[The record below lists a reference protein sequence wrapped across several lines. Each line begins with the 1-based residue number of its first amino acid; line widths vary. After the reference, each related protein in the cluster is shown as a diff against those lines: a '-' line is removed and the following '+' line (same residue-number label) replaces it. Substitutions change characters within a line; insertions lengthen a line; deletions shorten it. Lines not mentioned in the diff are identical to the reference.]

1 MAIPVWQRH
10 AGNAGEIGD
19 RMIRNLGTL
28 GGSVAKAARA
38 ESLAREIVAIGRNP
52 ASLTPALSEGAVDR
66 VTTDLREGLTGADM
80 VVLAT
85 PVATLEHQMPAVW
98 QAAEPHVLVTDVGST
113 KAAIVRVAETLCA
126 GRPLDF
132 VGSHPM
138 AGSNLSGFSVARAD
152 LFSGAT
158 VILTPTDRTPSEP
171 VKRVTEFW
179 EAMGGRVIVMDPAT
193 HDRAVAAISHL
204 PHLVVDALVA
214 AVVDMDPRFL
224 DVAARGFKD
233 TTRIAASDPAVWREI
248 FQQNREAL
256 AEALAVFRGALG
268 RLEGILAEGDD
279 AAIESAL
286 EAIRKTRAELG

>member
-1 MAIPVWQRH
+1 V
-10 AGNAGEIGD
+10 IG
-19 RMIRNLGTL
+19 RLSIVGLGLL

-38 ESLAREIVAIGRNP
+38 ASLAQEIVGVGRNP
-52 ASLTPALSEGAVDR
+52 KSLEPALRERAVDR
-66 VTTDLREGLTGADM
+66 ITTDLAEGVRGADM
-80 VVLAT
+80 IVLAT
-85 PVATLEHQMPAVW
+85 PVATLERQLPAVW
-98 QAAEPHVLVTDVGST
+98 EAASSHALLTDVGST
-113 KAAIVRVAETLCA
+113 KASIVRAAEALGA
-126 GRPLDF
+126 SRPLGF

-171 VKRVTEFW
+171 IKRVTEFW
-179 EAMGGRVIVMDPAT
+179 EAMGGRVTVMDPAT

-224 DVAARGFKD
+224 EVAARGFKD

-256 AEALAVFRGALG
+256 GEALAAFRGALG
-268 RLEGILAEGDD
+268 RLEGILAAGDG

>member
-1 MAIPVWQRH
+1 V
-10 AGNAGEIGD
+10 IG
-19 RMIRNLGTL
+19 RLSIVGLGLL

-38 ESLAREIVAIGRNP
+38 ASLAQEIVGVGRNP
-52 ASLTPALSEGAVDR
+52 KSLEPALRERAVDR
-66 VTTDLREGLTGADM
+66 ITTDLVEGVSGADM
-80 VVLAT
+80 IVLAT
-85 PVATLEHQMPAVW
+85 PVATLERQLPAVW
-98 QAAEPHVLVTDVGST
+98 QAASSHALLTDVGST
-113 KAAIVRVAETLCA
+113 KAGIVKAAEALA
-126 GRPLDF
+126 ASRPLSF

-152 LFSGAT
+152 LFNGAT
-158 VILTPTDRTPSEP
+158 VILTPTERTPAEP
-171 VKRVTEFW
+171 IKRVTEFW
-179 EAMGGRVIVMDPAT
+179 EAMGGRVTLMDPVT

-214 AVVDMDPRFL
+214 AVVDMDPRYL
-224 DVAARGFKD
+224 EVAARGFRD

-256 AEALAVFRGALG
+256 GEAIAAFRGALG
-268 RLEGILAEGDD
+268 RLEGILAAGDD

>member
-1 MAIPVWQRH
+1 
-10 AGNAGEIGD
+10 
-19 RMIRNLGTL
+19 
-28 GGSVAKAARA
+28 
-38 ESLAREIVAIGRNP
+38 
-52 ASLTPALSEGAVDR
+52 
-66 VTTDLREGLTGADM
+66 
-80 VVLAT
+80 
-85 PVATLEHQMPAVW
+85 VATLERQLPAVW
-98 QAAEPHVLVTDVGST
+98 QAASSHALLTDVGST
-113 KAAIVRVAETLCA
+113 KAGIVKAAETLGA
-126 GRPLDF
+126 SRPLSF

-158 VILTPTDRTPSEP
+158 VILTPTDRTAAEP
-171 VKRVTEFW
+171 IKRVTEFW
-179 EAMGGRVIVMDPAT
+179 EAMGGRVTVMDPAT

-224 DVAARGFKD
+224 EVAARGFKD

-256 AEALAVFRGALG
+256 REALAAFRGALG
-268 RLEGILAEGDD
+268 RLEGILAVGDD

-286 EAIRKTRAELG
+286 ESIRKTRAELG

>member
-1 MAIPVWQRH
+1 M
-10 AGNAGEIGD
+10 IG
-19 RMIRNLGTL
+19 RLSIVGLGLL

-38 ESLAREIVAIGRNP
+38 ASLAQEIVGVGRNP
-52 ASLTPALSEGAVDR
+52 KSLEPALRERAVDR
-66 VTTDLREGLTGADM
+66 VTTDLAEGVSGADM
-80 VVLAT
+80 IVLAT
-85 PVATLEHQMPAVW
+85 PVATLERQLPAVW
-98 QAAEPHVLVTDVGST
+98 QAASSHALLTDVGST
-113 KAAIVRVAETLCA
+113 KAGIVKAAEALGA
-126 GRPLDF
+126 SRPLSF

>member
-1 MAIPVWQRH
+1 
-10 AGNAGEIGD
+10 
-19 RMIRNLGTL
+19 MIARLSIVGLGLL

-38 ESLAREIVAIGRNP
+38 ASLAQEIVGVGRNRQN
-52 ASLTPALSEGAVDR
+52 LEPALQEGAVDR
-66 VTTDLREGLTGADM
+66 ITTDLAEGVHGADM
-80 VVLAT
+80 IVLAT
-85 PVATLEHQMPAVW
+85 PVATLERQLPGVW
-98 QAAEPHVLVTDVGST
+98 QAASAQALLTDVGST
-113 KAAIVRVAETLCA
+113 KAGIVKAAEALGA
-126 GRPLDF
+126 SRPLDF

-152 LFSGAT
+152 LFNGAT
-158 VILTPTDRTPSEP
+158 VILTPTDRTPSDA

-179 EAMGGRVIVMDPAT
+179 EAMGGRVTIMDPAT

-248 FQQNREAL
+248 FQQNRAALGEAVG
-256 AEALAVFRGALG
+256 AFRGALD
-268 RLEGILAEGDD
+268 RLESILESGDD
-279 AAIESAL
+279 AAIEAAL

>member
-1 MAIPVWQRH
+1 M
-10 AGNAGEIGD
+10 IG
-19 RMIRNLGTL
+19 RLSIVGLGLL

-38 ESLAREIVAIGRNP
+38 ASLAQEIVGVGRNP
-52 ASLTPALSEGAVDR
+52 KSLEPALRERAVDR
-66 VTTDLREGLTGADM
+66 ITTDLAEGVRGADM
-80 VVLAT
+80 IVLAT
-85 PVATLEHQMPAVW
+85 PVATLERQLPAVW
-98 QAAEPHVLVTDVGST
+98 EAASSHALLTDVGST
-113 KAAIVRVAETLCA
+113 KAGIVRAAEALGA
-126 GRPLDF
+126 SRPLGF

-171 VKRVTEFW
+171 IKRVTEFW
-179 EAMGGRVIVMDPAT
+179 EAMGGRVTVMDPAT

-256 AEALAVFRGALG
+256 AEAIAAFRGALG
-268 RLEGILAEGDD
+268 RLEGILAAGDG

>member
-1 MAIPVWQRH
+1 M
-10 AGNAGEIGD
+10 IG
-19 RMIRNLGTL
+19 RLSIVGLGLL

-38 ESLAREIVAIGRNP
+38 ASLAQEIVGVGRNP
-52 ASLTPALSEGAVDR
+52 KSLEPALRERAVDR
-66 VTTDLREGLTGADM
+66 ITTDLAEGVRGADM
-80 VVLAT
+80 IVLAT
-85 PVATLEHQMPAVW
+85 PVATLERQLPAVW
-98 QAAEPHVLVTDVGST
+98 EAASSHALLTDVGST
-113 KAAIVRVAETLCA
+113 KAGIVRAAEALGA
-126 GRPLDF
+126 SRPLGF

-171 VKRVTEFW
+171 IKRVTEFW

-256 AEALAVFRGALG
+256 AEAIAAFRGALG
-268 RLEGILAEGDD
+268 RLEGILAAGDD

>member
-1 MAIPVWQRH
+1 VIRRLSI
-10 AGNAGEIGD
+10 IG
-19 RMIRNLGTL
+19 LGLL
-28 GGSVAKAARA
+28 GGSVAKATRA
-38 ESLAREIVAIGRNP
+38 ASLAREIVGIGRSRS
-52 ASLTPALSEGAVDR
+52 SLEPALRERAVDHI
-66 VTTDLREGLTGADM
+66 TTDLAEGLHGADM

-85 PVATLEHQMPAVW
+85 PVTTLERQMPSVW
-98 QAAEPHVLVTDVGST
+98 QAADAQALLTDVGST
-113 KAAIVRVAETLCA
+113 KASIVRAAEEL
-126 GRPLDF
+126 GVSRPLDF

-138 AGSNLSGFSVARAD
+138 AGSNLSGFKVARAD

-158 VILTPTDRTPSEP
+158 VILTPTDRTPTDA

-179 EAMGGRVIVMDPAT
+179 EAIGGRVTIMDPAT

-233 TTRIAASDPAVWREI
+233 ATRIAASDPVVWREI

-256 AEALAVFRGALG
+256 GEALETFRRALDA
-268 RLEGILAEGDD
+268 LERTLDSGDD
-279 AAIESAL
+279 VAIEATL
-286 EAIRKTRAELG
+286 ERIRRTRAELG

>member
-1 MAIPVWQRH
+1 M
-10 AGNAGEIGD
+10 IG
-19 RMIRNLGTL
+19 RLSIVGLGLL

-38 ESLAREIVAIGRNP
+38 ASLAQEIVGVGRNP
-52 ASLTPALSEGAVDR
+52 KSLEPALRERAVDR
-66 VTTDLREGLTGADM
+66 ITTDLAEGVRGADM
-80 VVLAT
+80 IVLAT
-85 PVATLEHQMPAVW
+85 PVATIERQLPAVW
-98 QAAEPHVLVTDVGST
+98 EAASSHALLTDVGST
-113 KAAIVRVAETLCA
+113 KAGIVRAAEALGA
-126 GRPLDF
+126 SRPLGF

-152 LFSGAT
+152 LFCGAT

-171 VKRVTEFW
+171 IKRVTEFW
-179 EAMGGRVIVMDPAT
+179 EAMGGRVTVMDPAT

-256 AEALAVFRGALG
+256 AEAVAAFRGALG
-268 RLEGILAEGDD
+268 RLEGILAAGDD

-286 EAIRKTRAELG
+286 EAIRQTRAELG

>member
-1 MAIPVWQRH
+1 VIRRLSI
-10 AGNAGEIGD
+10 IG
-19 RMIRNLGTL
+19 LGLL

-38 ESLAREIVAIGRNP
+38 ASLAQEIVGIGR
-52 ASLTPALSEGAVDR
+52 SLTSLEPALRERAVDHI
-66 VTTDLREGLTGADM
+66 TTDLAEGLRGADM

-85 PVATLEHQMPAVW
+85 PVATLERQLPSVW
-98 QAAEPHVLVTDVGST
+98 QAADAQALLTDVGST
-113 KAAIVRVAETLCA
+113 KASIVRAAEEL
-126 GRPLDF
+126 GISRPLDF

-138 AGSNLSGFSVARAD
+138 AGSNLSGFKVARAD

-158 VILTPTDRTPSEP
+158 VILTPTDRTPTDA

-179 EAMGGRVIVMDPAT
+179 EAIGGRVTIMDPPT

-233 TTRIAASDPAVWREI
+233 TTRIAASDPVVWREI

-256 AEALAVFRGALG
+256 GEALETFRRALGALE
-268 RLEGILAEGDD
+268 RTLDSGDD
-279 AAIESAL
+279 AAIEAAL
-286 EAIRKTRAELG
+286 DRIRRTRAELG

>member
-1 MAIPVWQRH
+1 M
-10 AGNAGEIGD
+10 IG
-19 RMIRNLGTL
+19 RLSIVGLGLL

-38 ESLAREIVAIGRNP
+38 ASLAQEIVGVGRNP
-52 ASLTPALSEGAVDR
+52 KSLEPALRERAVDR
-66 VTTDLREGLTGADM
+66 ITTDLAEGVRGADM
-80 VVLAT
+80 IVLAT
-85 PVATLEHQMPAVW
+85 PVATLERQLPAVW
-98 QAAEPHVLVTDVGST
+98 EAASSHALLTDVGST
-113 KAAIVRVAETLCA
+113 KAGIVRAAEALGA
-126 GRPLDF
+126 SRPLGF

-171 VKRVTEFW
+171 IKRVTEFW
-179 EAMGGRVIVMDPAT
+179 EAMGGRVTVMDPAT

-256 AEALAVFRGALG
+256 AEAIAAFRGALG
-268 RLEGILAEGDD
+268 RLEGILATGDD

-286 EAIRKTRAELG
+286 EAIRQTRAELG

>member
-1 MAIPVWQRH
+1 M
-10 AGNAGEIGD
+10 IG
-19 RMIRNLGTL
+19 RLSIVGLGLL

-38 ESLAREIVAIGRNP
+38 ASLAQEIVGVGRNP
-52 ASLTPALSEGAVDR
+52 KSLEPALRERAVDR
-66 VTTDLREGLTGADM
+66 ITTDLAEGVRGADM
-80 VVLAT
+80 IVLAT
-85 PVATLEHQMPAVW
+85 PVATLERQLPAVW
-98 QAAEPHVLVTDVGST
+98 QAASSHVLLTDVGST
-113 KAAIVRVAETLCA
+113 KAGIVKAAETLGA
-126 GRPLDF
+126 SRPLSF

-158 VILTPTDRTPSEP
+158 VILTPTDRTPAEP
-171 VKRVTEFW
+171 IKRVTEFW
-179 EAMGGRVIVMDPAT
+179 EALGGRVTVMDPAT

-224 DVAARGFKD
+224 EVAARGFKD

-256 AEALAVFRGALG
+256 GEALAAFRGALG
-268 RLEGILAEGDD
+268 RLEGILAVGDD

-286 EAIRKTRAELG
+286 ESIRKTRAELG